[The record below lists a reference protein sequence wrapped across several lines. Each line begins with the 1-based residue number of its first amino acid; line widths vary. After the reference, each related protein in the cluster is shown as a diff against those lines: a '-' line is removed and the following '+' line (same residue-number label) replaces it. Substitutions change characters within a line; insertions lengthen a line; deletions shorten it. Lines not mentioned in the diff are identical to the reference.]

1 MKMVEKTKVKYPRAP
16 VKWYVSAR
24 ASGREIEGVTKNI
37 STRQAYICCS
47 KPPRLNEALDIV
59 FTTPEREIEVHAEV
73 VWSNAYG
80 RDDEITP
87 RGMGVRFVKI
97 SEEDKKFL
105 DDVVK
110 EYDVGKIAAEYLDTL
125 KTEISDN

>member
-1 MKMVEKTKVKYPRAP
+1 MVGKPRVKYPRAP

-24 ASGREIEGVTKNI
+24 AGGREIEGVTKNI
-37 STRQAYICCS
+37 STRQAYICCA

-59 FTTPEREIEVHAEV
+59 FTTPEREIEVQAEV
-73 VWSNAYG
+73 IWSNAYG

-110 EYDVGKIAAEYLDTL
+110 DYDVGKIAAEYLDTL
-125 KTEISDN
+125 TTELGET

>member
-1 MKMVEKTKVKYPRAP
+1 M
-16 VKWYVSAR
+16 
-24 ASGREIEGVTKNI
+24 
-37 STRQAYICCS
+37 
-47 KPPRLNEALDIV
+47 V
-59 FTTPEREIEVHAEV
+59 FTTPERDIKVNAEV

>member
-1 MKMVEKTKVKYPRAP
+1 MGLRKFFIKEKPDFYATL
-16 VKWYVSAR
+16 
-24 ASGREIEGVTKNI
+24 G
-37 STRQAYICCS
+37 
-47 KPPRLNEALDIV
+47 
-59 FTTPEREIEVHAEV
+59 FTTPERDIKVNAEV

-80 RDDEITP
+80 RDDDITP

-105 DDVVK
+105 DEVVK